1 MSNHENRPRAEETA
15 EHPPRMHGDD
25 SASEQADVIEA
36 NSPEGRP
43 GDPRLRGG
51 GMLKWM
57 LLIVAG
63 VVIIAVVLALT
74 QGIIAGLFALVLGL
88 CLGIIANT
96 EVWAAAS
103 RAKERHDLDKHAY
116 NGTHRK
122 YR

>member
-1 MSNHENRPRAEETA
+1 MNVHENRPRAEETA
-15 EHPPRMHGDD
+15 EHPPQMHGDD
-25 SASEQADVIEA
+25 SAAEQADVIEA

-51 GMLKWM
+51 GMFKWM

-63 VVIIAVVLALT
+63 VVIVAVVLAVT

-88 CLGIIANT
+88 CLGIIANS

-103 RAKERHDLDKHAY
+103 RAKERHDLDKHASHAP
-116 NGTHRK
+116 NHK
-122 YR
+122 

>member
-1 MSNHENRPRAEETA
+1 MFPEQNRPRAEATA
-15 EHPPRMHGDD
+15 ENPPHMHERD
-25 SASEQADVIEA
+25 SAEEQAEIIEA

-43 GDPRLRGG
+43 GDPTLRAR
-51 GMLKWM
+51 GMLGWTM
-57 LLIVAG
+57 LIIG
-63 VVIIAVVLALT
+63 VVVVAAIILAVT

-88 CLGIIANT
+88 SLGIIANS

-116 NGTHRK
+116 NGTHHK